1 MASSR
6 LTEDSLPHPPRSNQ
20 MTAAAD
26 QPARRRSP
34 RLPSLREA
42 LIPVAVLIFVLINTL
57 FAFSMGG
64 AAPEHSWTLGS
75 LHITDRGGDAHLSL
89 ILAAAVAA
97 ALGIRL
103 GHSWKSLEEG
113 IVHGITIGLPAIL
126 VLMTIGV
133 LIGTW
138 IAAGIVPMLIVCG
151 LKTLSPSFFLPAA
164 CVVCAV
170 VSVSTGSSWTTAGT
184 VGVALIAV
192 GTALGV
198 PTGMSAGAVVS
209 GAYFGDKM
217 SPLSDT
223 TNLAPAVAGAE
234 LFEHIRHMVYTTI
247 PALLVALVLYTL
259 LGFSVAKGNGDTSN
273 VAAYTEAL
281 TKNFNL
287 NPLLLAPPL
296 LVIAMIV
303 YRIPALPALLG
314 GAALG
319 ALFAMIFQ
327 GSDWGAILTVAH
339 SGFSPDTGNKA
350 VDELLA
356 NGGLLNMMSTVALIL
371 CALSF
376 GGVMERTR
384 MLAVIADSILR
395 LAKSTGS
402 LIASTV
408 ATCVGMNVIA
418 PDQYLAIVVPGR
430 MYREAYEKRG
440 LHAKN
445 LSRAL
450 EDAGTM
456 TSALV
461 PWNTCGA
468 FMTGALL
475 VNPLT
480 YLPFAFLN
488 LLTPVFSIAYGY
500 LGWKIA
506 PAEEG
511 ELSASSVQR

>member
-1 MASSR
+1 MNTSNEQTA
-6 LTEDSLPHPPRSNQ
+6 DVAPPR
-20 MTAAAD
+20 D
-26 QPARRRSP
+26 
-34 RLPSLREA
+34 PSLKES
-42 LIPVAVLIFVLINTL
+42 LIPVGVLVLVLINTL
-57 FAFSMGG
+57 FAFSLGG
-64 AAPEHSWTLGS
+64 EAPEGAWTIGP
-75 LHITDRGGDAHLSL
+75 LHIGDRGGDPHLSL
-89 ILAAAVAA
+89 IVAAAVAA
-97 ALGIRL
+97 AIGRRL
-103 GHSWKSLEEG
+103 GHPWKSIEGG
-113 IVHGITIGLPAIL
+113 IVHGISIGLPAIL

-133 LIGTW
+133 LIATW
-138 IAAGIVPMLIVCG
+138 IASGIVPMLIVCG
-151 LKTLSPSFFLPAA
+151 LKTLSPAVFLPAA
-164 CVVCAV
+164 CLVCAI

-192 GTALGV
+192 GKALDV
-198 PTGMSAGAVVS
+198 PLGMSAGAVVS

-234 LFEHIRHMVYTTI
+234 LFEHIRHMVYTTV
-247 PALLVALVLYTL
+247 PALLISLVLYAI
-259 LGFSVAKGNGDTSN
+259 LGAFNASGSGDTSN
-273 VAAYTEAL
+273 VSAYVSAISQS
-281 TKNFNL
+281 FNL
-287 NPLLLAPPL
+287 NALLLLPPI
-296 LVIAMIV
+296 LVIVMV
-303 YRIPALPALLG
+303 VLRIPALPALLG

-319 ALFAMIFQ
+319 ALFAVLFQ
-327 GSDWGAILTVAH
+327 GADWGDILTAAH
-339 SGFSPDTGNKA
+339 SGYSADTGNA
-350 VDELLA
+350 DVDKLLS
-356 NGGLLNMMSTVALIL
+356 NGGLLNMMGTVALIL

-376 GGVMERTR
+376 GGVMERAR
-384 MLAVIADSILR
+384 MLAVIANSILR

-418 PDQYLAIVVPGR
+418 PDQYLSIVVPGR

-445 LSRAL
+445 LSRTL

-456 TSALV
+456 TSSLV

-488 LLTPVFSIAYGY
+488 LLTPAIAIAYGY
-500 LGWKIA
+500 LGWKIS
-506 PAEEG
+506 PAE
-511 ELSASSVQR
+511 SKAAA

>member
-1 MASSR
+1 MTSSASHPAEATPPRAPS
-6 LTEDSLPHPPRSNQ
+6 LTES
-20 MTAAAD
+20 
-26 QPARRRSP
+26 
-34 RLPSLREA
+34 
-42 LIPVAVLIFVLINTL
+42 LIPVGVLIFVLINTL
-57 FAFSMGG
+57 IVFSFGG
-64 AAPEHSWTLGS
+64 DTPEKGWSVGS
-75 LHITDRGGDAHLSL
+75 LQIGERGGDAHLSL
-89 ILAAAVAA
+89 IIAAAVAA
-97 ALGIRL
+97 AIGLRL
-103 GHSWKSLEEG
+103 GHTWKSIEGG
-113 IVHGITIGLPAIL
+113 IVHGISIGLPAIL

-138 IAAGIVPMLIVCG
+138 IASGIVPMLIVCG
-151 LKTLSPSFFLPAA
+151 LKTLSPAVFLPAA
-164 CVVCAV
+164 CLVCAI

-192 GTALGV
+192 GKALDV
-198 PTGMSAGAVVS
+198 PLGMSAGAVVS

-234 LFEHIRHMVYTTI
+234 LFEHIRHMVFTTV
-247 PALLVALVLYTL
+247 PALLISLVLYAI
-259 LGFSVAKGNGDTSN
+259 LGAFNASGGGDTSN
-273 VAAYTEAL
+273 VAAYVSAISDS
-281 TKNFNL
+281 FNL
-287 NPLLLAPPL
+287 NALLLIPPA
-296 LVIAMIV
+296 LVIAMVV

-319 ALFAMIFQ
+319 ALFAVLLQ
-327 GSDWGAILTVAH
+327 GASWGDILSAAH
-339 SGFSPDTGNKA
+339 SGFSADTGNA
-350 VDELLA
+350 EVDELLS

-384 MLAVIADSILR
+384 MLSVIANSILK
-395 LAKSTGS
+395 LARSTGS

-408 ATCVGMNVIA
+408 ATCLGMNIIA
-418 PDQYLAIVVPGR
+418 PDQYLSIVVPGR
-430 MYREAYEKRG
+430 MYREAYEQRG
-440 LHAKN
+440 LHPKN
-445 LSRAL
+445 LSRTL

-468 FMTGALL
+468 FMTGALM

-488 LLTPVFSIAYGY
+488 LLTPAIAIAYGY

-506 PAEEG
+506 PAEAT
-511 ELSASSVQR
+511 SD